1 MTRDPCPMDTALTT
15 DWQTWAAIGVVVL
28 TVLLLIG
35 RTVLRARKKS
45 GGCGK
50 CGSGD
55 CH

>member
-1 MTRDPCPMDTALTT
+1 MDTSPAT
-15 DWQTWAAIGVVVL
+15 DWQTWAAIGVVVM
-28 TVLLLIG
+28 TVLLMVS
-35 RTVLRARKKS
+35 RTAKGSRKNA

>member
-1 MTRDPCPMDTALTT
+1 MDSAPST

-28 TVLLLIG
+28 TVLVMVWRIVK
-35 RTVLRARKKS
+35 RSRKKS

-50 CGSGD
+50 CGPGD

>member
-1 MTRDPCPMDTALTT
+1 MDSPAST
-15 DWQTWAAIGVVVL
+15 DWQTWAAIGVVAL
-28 TVLLLIG
+28 TVLILVA